1 MGVHGNC
8 MSGSLCAKDRRRHS
22 FPFPHYGGNFLNL
35 SRKFGGNFG
44 NFFGIFF
51 DFFFRNFFD
60 FFLEEFFGMS
70 GSLCAK
76 DRRRHS
82 FPFPHY
88 GGNFLNLSKD
98 YGHHFLC

>member
-1 MGVHGNC
+1 MSASCRESVWEGVHGNC

-22 FPFPHYGGNFLNL
+22 FPFPHYGGNFLNV
-35 SRKFGGNFG
+35 SEKFGGILG
-44 NFFGIFF
+44 NLFGIFF
-51 DFFFRNFFD
+51 ENFWD

-70 GSLCAK
+70 GSLCVK

-88 GGNFLNLSKD
+88 GRIF
-98 YGHHFLC
+98 FF